1 MKQFGAQ
8 TGWQATYIGDWQHP
22 RYQMMMQYVAV

>member
-1 MKQFGAQ
+1 MERFGMQ

-22 RYQMMMQYVAV
+22 RHQLVMQYEAV